1 MGSEIQMAKITG
13 AQMIMKCL
21 KEEGVEV
28 IFGYPGGKVI
38 PLYDSLFDSDIRH
51 ILVRHEQGAAHAADG
66 YARVTGKTGVCI
78 ATSGPG
84 GTNLVT
90 GIANAYMDSIPM
102 VAITGQVSR
111 DQIGTD
117 AFQEADITGIA
128 APVTKHDYLVKDVK
142 ELPREIKEA
151 FKIASTGRPGPVL
164 IDIPVDVTS
173 DLIDEDFKAEINL
186 PGYKP
191 TIKGNL
197 KQVKQAARKIAESKK
212 PVIFAGGG
220 VISSGASD
228 ILRKFIKVSKI
239 PVITSLLG
247 MGSFPETDQL
257 SLSMAGMHGTK
268 YANLAFTEAD
278 LIIAVGVRFDDRVT
292 GKLSEFAPN
301 AGVIHIDIDPAEI
314 GKNIKVLIPIVGDA
328 KIVLTDLKNEYE
340 NYIEKK
346 GIQDRKEWL
355 SRIKHLKKAYPLRY
369 DRNSSK
375 VKPAYVVEKIYEL
388 TGGDAIICTE
398 VGQNQMWA
406 AQFYKFTQPRTL
418 VSSGGLGTMGFGLP
432 AAIGAKIGRPD
443 KTVIDIAGDGSI
455 QMVSQELSTA
465 VTNKINIKIM
475 LLNNGYLGLV
485 REWQEFFFKKRYSQ
499 TCIYNCVDFVKLAE
513 AYGGVGIRVKKKE
526 EVEGAIKKALKTN
539 NLVLVDFWVGREEN
553 VYPMVAPGS
562 PIKEMIESEMLEG
575 AYNKKGGSLSKILVF
590 PVYRHVPFR

>member
-1 MGSEIQMAKITG
+1 MAKITG
-13 AQMIMKCL
+13 AQMIIKCL

-38 PLYDSLFDSDIRH
+38 PLYDALFDSDIRH

-84 GTNLVT
+84 ATNLVT
-90 GIANAYMDSIPM
+90 GIANAHMDSIPI
-102 VAITGQVSR
+102 VAITGQVGTA
-111 DQIGTD
+111 QIGTD

-128 APVTKHDYLVKDVK
+128 APVTKHNYLVKDVK
-142 ELPREIKEA
+142 ELPRVIKEA
-151 FKIASTGRPGPVL
+151 FRIASTGRPGPVL
-164 IDIPVDVTS
+164 IDIPVDITT
-173 DLIDEDFKAEINL
+173 DLIDENFKVDISL

-191 TIKGNL
+191 TLKGNL
-197 KQVKQAARKIAESKK
+197 KQVRMAAKKIAESRK

-228 ILRKFIKVSKI
+228 ILRKFVKIAKI

-247 MGSFPETDQL
+247 MGSFPENNEL

-292 GKLSEFAPN
+292 GKLSEFAPE
-301 AGVIHIDIDPAEI
+301 ADIIHIDIDPAEI
-314 GKNIKVLIPIVGDA
+314 GKNVKVLIPVVGDA
-328 KIVLTDLKNEYE
+328 KIVLTDLENEYRK
-340 NYIEKK
+340 YIEKK
-346 GIQDRKEWL
+346 GIPARKEWL
-355 SRIKHLKKAYPLRY
+355 SRIKKLKEDYPLKY
-369 DRNSSK
+369 DRSSNK

-388 TGGDAIICTE
+388 TKGDAIICTE

-406 AQFYKFTQPRTL
+406 AQYYKFTKPRTL

-432 AAIGAKIGRPD
+432 ASIGAKIGRPD

-475 LLNNGYLGLV
+475 LLNNGYLGMV
-485 REWQEFFFKKRYSQ
+485 RQWQEFFFKKRYSQ
-499 TCIYNCVDFVKLAE
+499 TCIYNCVDFVKLVE
-513 AYGGVGIRVKKKE
+513 AYGGVGFRVKKKE
-526 EVEGAIKKALKTN
+526 EVEGAIKKALEIN
-539 NLVLVDFWVGREEN
+539 NLVLVDFWIDREEN

-562 PIKEMIESEMLEG
+562 PISEMLESEMLEG
-575 AYNKKGGSLSKILVF
+575 V
-590 PVYRHVPFR
+590 

>member
-1 MGSEIQMAKITG
+1 MGSEIKMAKITG

-38 PLYDSLFDSDIRH
+38 PLYDALFDSDIRH

-142 ELPREIKEA
+142 ELPRVIKEA

-191 TIKGNL
+191 TIRGNL
-197 KQVKQAARKIAESKK
+197 KQVKQAAKKIAESKK

-220 VISSGASD
+220 IISSGASD
-228 ILRKFIKVSKI
+228 ILRKFVKVSKI

-301 AGVIHIDIDPAEI
+301 AEVIHIDIDPAEI

-346 GIQDRKEWL
+346 GIPDRKEWL
-355 SRIKHLKKAYPLRY
+355 SRIKQLKKAYPLRY

-432 AAIGAKIGRPD
+432 AAIGAKIGKPD

-475 LLNNGYLGLV
+475 LLNNGYLGMV
-485 REWQEFFFKKRYSQ
+485 RQWQEFFFKKRYSQ

-526 EVEGAIKKALKTN
+526 EIEDAIKKALKTN
-539 NLVLVDFWVGREEN
+539 NLVLVDFWVDREEN

-562 PIKEMIESEMLEG
+562 PINEMLESEMLEG
-575 AYNKKGGSLSKILVF
+575 V
-590 PVYRHVPFR
+590 

>member
-1 MGSEIQMAKITG
+1 MAKITG
-13 AQMIMKCL
+13 AQMIIKCL

-38 PLYDSLFDSDIRH
+38 PLYDALFDSDIRH

-66 YARVTGKTGVCI
+66 YARVTGKTGVCV

-84 GTNLVT
+84 ATNLVT
-90 GIANAYMDSIPM
+90 GIANAHMDSIPI
-102 VAITGQVSR
+102 VAITGQVGTA
-111 DQIGTD
+111 QIGTD

-128 APVTKHDYLVKDVK
+128 APVTKHNYLVKDVK
-142 ELPREIKEA
+142 ELPRVIKEA
-151 FKIASTGRPGPVL
+151 FRIASTGRPGPVL
-164 IDIPVDVTS
+164 IDIPVDITT
-173 DLIDEDFKAEINL
+173 DLIDENFKVDISL

-191 TIKGNL
+191 TLKGNL
-197 KQVKQAARKIAESKK
+197 KQVRMAAKKIAESRK

-228 ILRKFIKVSKI
+228 ILRKFVKIAKI

-247 MGSFPETDQL
+247 MGSFPENNEL

-292 GKLSEFAPN
+292 GKLSEFAPE
-301 AGVIHIDIDPAEI
+301 ADIIHIDIDPAEI
-314 GKNIKVLIPIVGDA
+314 GKNVKVLIPVVGDA
-328 KIVLTDLKNEYE
+328 KIVLTDLENEYRK
-340 NYIEKK
+340 YIEKK
-346 GIQDRKEWL
+346 GIPDRKEWL
-355 SRIKHLKKAYPLRY
+355 SRIKKLKEDYPLKY
-369 DRNSSK
+369 DRSSNK

-388 TGGDAIICTE
+388 TKGDAIICTE

-406 AQFYKFTQPRTL
+406 AQFYKFTKPRTL

-432 AAIGAKIGRPD
+432 AAIGAKIGSPD

-475 LLNNGYLGLV
+475 LLNNGYLGMV
-485 REWQEFFFKKRYSQ
+485 RQWQEFFFKKRYSQ
-499 TCIYNCVDFVKLAE
+499 TCIYNCVDFVKLVE
-513 AYGGVGIRVKKKE
+513 AYGGVGFRVKKKE
-526 EVEGAIKKALKTN
+526 EVEGVIKKALEIN
-539 NLVLVDFWVGREEN
+539 NLVLVDFWIDREEN

-562 PIKEMIESEMLEG
+562 PISEMLESEMLEG
-575 AYNKKGGSLSKILVF
+575 V
-590 PVYRHVPFR
+590 

>member
-1 MGSEIQMAKITG
+1 MGKITG
-13 AQMIMKCL
+13 AQMIIKCL

-38 PLYDSLFDSDIRH
+38 PLYDALFDSDIRH
-51 ILVRHEQGAAHAADG
+51 ILVRHEQCAAHAADG

-84 GTNLVT
+84 ATNLVT
-90 GIANAYMDSIPM
+90 GIANAHMDSIPI
-102 VAITGQVSR
+102 VAITGQSSTA
-111 DQIGTD
+111 QIGTD
-117 AFQEADITGIA
+117 SFQEADITGIT
-128 APVTKHDYLVKDVK
+128 APITKHNYLIKDI
-142 ELPREIKEA
+142 EDLPRVIKEA
-151 FKIASTGRPGPVL
+151 FRIASTGRPGPVL
-164 IDIPVDVTS
+164 IDIPVDITT
-173 DLIDEDFKAEINL
+173 DLIDENFKVHINL

-191 TIKGNL
+191 TLKGNL
-197 KQVKQAARKIAESKK
+197 KQVKLAAKKIAESRK

-228 ILRKFIKVSKI
+228 ILRKFVKVTKI

-247 MGSFPETDQL
+247 MGSFPETNQL
-257 SLSMAGMHGTK
+257 SLKIAGMHGTK

-292 GKLSEFAPN
+292 GKLSEFAPE
-301 AGVIHIDIDPAEI
+301 ADIIHIDIDPAEI
-314 GKNIKVLIPIVGDA
+314 GKNVKVLIPIVGDA
-328 KIVLTDLKNEYE
+328 RIVLTDLKSEYE
-340 NYIEKK
+340 EYIEKK
-346 GIQDRKEWL
+346 DITNREEWL
-355 SRIKHLKKAYPLRY
+355 LRIKKIKKDYPLRY

-375 VKPAYVVEKIYEL
+375 IKPAYVVEKIYEL
-388 TGGDAIICTE
+388 TRGDAIICTE

-406 AQFYKFTQPRTL
+406 VQYYKFTEPRTL

-465 VTNKINIKIM
+465 ATNKIAVKIM
-475 LLNNGYLGLV
+475 LLNNGYLGMV
-485 REWQEFFFKKRYSQ
+485 RQWQEFFWNRRYSQ
-499 TCIYNCVDFVKLAE
+499 TCIYNCVDFIKLVE
-513 AYGGVGIRVKKKE
+513 AYGGVGFRVKKKE
-526 EVEGAIKKALKTN
+526 EVESTIKKALEIN
-539 NLVLVDFWVGREEN
+539 NLVLVDFWIDREEN

-562 PIKEMIESEMLEG
+562 SISEMLE
-575 AYNKKGGSLSKILVF
+575 SV
-590 PVYRHVPFR
+590 